1 MTGDYI
7 MKVYVVVCKTYD
19 DAYVVGVYEDMD
31 RANAVAA
38 TNVNY
43 YLDDSELVMESDCT
57 DVSE

>member
-1 MTGDYI
+1 

-19 DAYVVGVYEDMD
+19 DAYVVGVYENMD

>member
-1 MTGDYI
+1 

-31 RANAVAA
+31 RAYAIAA
-38 TNVNY
+38 TSVNY